1 MGNGLEIERRFIMRN
16 VPAVAGDEVYTIFQ
30 KYAADGWRYRA
41 RISRDVTQYYKTRKT
56 AVSSGVNEEEEHEI
70 DVHAFDNCGVVK
82 KGIHKTRHVY
92 EYDGLKYE
100 VDEFHHIKLVIMEV
114 ELNNID
120 QQFVMPDFI
129 GDLVICEVT
138 GIRELSN
145 SMLALP
151 EYVTIET
158 KNEL

>member
-30 KYAADGWRYRA
+30 KYAADGWRYRERVA
-41 RISRDVTQYYKTRKT
+41 GDDKRYYKTRKT
-56 AVSSGVNEEEEHEI
+56 ALSSGINHEEEHEI

-92 EYDGLKYE
+92 AHEGLKYE

-120 QQFVMPDFI
+120 QQFVMPGFI

-138 GIRELSN
+138 GIKELSN
-145 SMLALP
+145 SMLASA
-151 EYVTIET
+151 EYL
-158 KNEL
+158 NY